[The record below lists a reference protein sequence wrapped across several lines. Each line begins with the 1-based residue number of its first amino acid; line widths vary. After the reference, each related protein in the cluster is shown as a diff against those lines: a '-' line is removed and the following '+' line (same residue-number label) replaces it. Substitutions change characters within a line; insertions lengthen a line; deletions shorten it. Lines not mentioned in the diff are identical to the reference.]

1 MGNQNSSMKE
11 AHSRTA
17 ILSLVPRTRVLLIL
31 APLGSRRSHYVWMY
45 PACRASCTR
54 GSRHVRLSA
63 AGVGGAG
70 GPSGPAAFIQLDV
83 ADAVGIAPLLE
94 LMPPLSAQALGLDP
108 WVRHA
113 PTGPRLGDPG

>member
-1 MGNQNSSMKE
+1 MDGLLFGSPRGRERSRLGLVSDLSEYKISMKW
-11 AHSRTA
+11 A
-17 ILSLVPRTRVLLIL
+17 
-31 APLGSRRSHYVWMY
+31 LGWWW
-45 PACRASCTR
+45 
-54 GSRHVRLSA
+54 SA